1 MKVQNKAF
9 AGARIDQKTG
19 EPEDSAQREPTGL
32 FGQRAKGNC
41 SERQL
46 DLPGDPC
53 LDNFGL
59 VFKNKIGSG
68 NAGGRVAKR
77 TCLGNARCQVN
88 AVH

>member
-19 EPEDSAQREPTGL
+19 EPVRSAQREPTGL
-32 FGQRAKGNC
+32 FGQRAKGDC

-59 VFKNKIGSG
+59 VFEDKIGSWD
-68 NAGGRVAKR
+68 AGGRVTKR
-77 TCLGNARCQVN
+77 TGLGDARCQVN